1 MTYVIQVQNGR
12 ETDIVNNIIH
22 DGISASAPRQLIHIR
37 KGGVWKEYIK
47 VIFSGY
53 VFVHGDYSAELFHR
67 IKAVSGVIR
76 FLGAPTPLA
85 EHEAEMIEW
94 LSNGGN
100 VIEPSE
106 VRINA
111 DSSVVVCK
119 GFLKGYEHKIRRF
132 NLRQRKASVEVTFGG
147 KLHRANLGITISE

>member
-12 ETDIVNNIIH
+12 ETDIVNDVIR

-37 KGGVWKEYIK
+37 KGGAWKEHIK

-53 VFVHGDYSAELFHR
+53 VFIHETYSAELFHKV
-67 IKAVSGVIR
+67 KAVSGVIR
-76 FLGAPTPLA
+76 FLGAPSPLA
-85 EHEAEMIEW
+85 EHEAKMIEW

-106 VRINA
+106 VRIN
-111 DSSVVVCK
+111 SNGSVTVYS
-119 GFLKGYEHKIRRF
+119 GFLKGCEDKIKRF

-147 KLHRANLGITISE
+147 KHHRANLGITISE